1 MKALAPV
8 LAVAALALLAVPAS
22 ADPPRTCGR
31 LSYAGAAYV
40 LRAHRVTCGFA
51 LRSAKTYLAHKTS
64 PKGYRC
70 RAYPG
75 GVPVYCQMPKRKS
88 RYFMATPAG

>member
-1 MKALAPV
+1 VRALVATSLLV
-8 LAVAALALLAVPAS
+8 LLLVVPAA

-31 LSYAGAAYV
+31 LSYSGAAYV

-51 LRSAKTYLAHKTS
+51 LRSARTYLAHEQA

-75 GVPVYCQMPKRKS
+75 GIPVYCQMPKRKS
-88 RYFMATPAG
+88 RYFMATPTS

>member
-1 MKALAPV
+1 MRTLAAALVTLALVV
-8 LAVAALALLAVPAS
+8 LAAPAV

-51 LRSAKTYLAHKTS
+51 LRSARTYLAHKKS

-70 RAYPG
+70 KAYPG
-75 GVPVYCQMPKRKS
+75 GIPVYCQMPKRKS
-88 RYFMATPAG
+88 RYFMASPTG

>member
-1 MKALAPV
+1 MMTLAAAL
-8 LAVAALALLAVPAS
+8 AALALAALAAPAV

-31 LSYAGAAYV
+31 LSYSGAAYV

-51 LRSAKTYLAHKTS
+51 LRSARTYLAHKKS

-75 GVPVYCQMPKRKS
+75 GIPVYCQMPKRKS
-88 RYFMATPAG
+88 RYFMATPTG